1 MIIDSGNSVPQD
13 SPLKEQPPKEPSVG
27 KLLNVGVELISGVLA
42 GVGFGLLIDWLFGT
56 SPWGLII
63 LFVLGSVA
71 GMMNV
76 IRAVTPQ
83 KKDDGSERKD
93 G

>member
-1 MIIDSGNSVPQD
+1 MSQD
-13 SPLKEQPPKEPSVG
+13 SPLKEPPTKEPSVG

-42 GVGFGLLIDWLFGT
+42 GVGFGLLIDWIFGT

-83 KKDDGSERKD
+83 KKDNNNEEKD